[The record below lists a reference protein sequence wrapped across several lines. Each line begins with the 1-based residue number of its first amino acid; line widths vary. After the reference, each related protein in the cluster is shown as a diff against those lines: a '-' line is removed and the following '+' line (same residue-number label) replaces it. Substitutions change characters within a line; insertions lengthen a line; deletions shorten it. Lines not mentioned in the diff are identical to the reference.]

1 MHLNPY
7 GEYAILLAADL
18 ANDWPPDRAG
28 IVARTRDHGM
38 TMRFPTGPDDHLR
51 TRAVIDDWLTVVDAV
66 DPHRRAIL
74 LNAQMAAVAAYP
86 RLTDHDGEGWHL
98 HYRDD
103 DCPLPEVLA
112 AVISVGTALH
122 LTTRGMHRLGRCAAG
137 REPADT
143 GWDPPISRGTGAS
156 DPGSGES
163 GAGESGSGDAGA
175 GTVRADD
182 RCPRVVVD
190 VTRNGRQRYCSV
202 RCANRSAVRRHRSRS
217 CGAPPPS
224 AGRPIR

>member
-7 GEYAILLAADL
+7 GEYAVLRAASL
-18 ANDWPPDRAG
+18 ANDWPADRAG
-28 IVARTRDHGM
+28 IVARTRERGM
-38 TMRFPTGPDDHLR
+38 TMDFRVEPDDHRR
-51 TRAVIDDWLTVVDAV
+51 TRRVLDGWLAVVDAA
-66 DPHRRAIL
+66 DPPRRAEL

-103 DCPLPEVLA
+103 GRPLPDVLA

-137 REPADT
+137 Q
-143 GWDPPISRGTGAS
+143 
-156 DPGSGES
+156 
-163 GAGESGSGDAGA
+163 DAGA
-175 GTVRADD
+175 PCTA
-182 RCPRVVVD
+182 VVVD

-202 RCANRSAVRRHRSRS
+202 RCANRAAVRRHRSRAALVDAR
-217 CGAPPPS
+217 G
-224 AGRPIR
+224 